1 MQAVGIRINKYFFYD
16 FLPALN
22 APADLP
28 LIKGPFQ
35 EKVSSDGLTSE
46 ESFISE

>member
-1 MQAVGIRINKYFFYD
+1 MQAAGIRINKYFFYD

-22 APADLP
+22 APDHLP
-28 LIKGPFQ
+28 LLKGPFQ
-35 EKVSSDGLTSE
+35 EKVSSYCLTSE

>member
-1 MQAVGIRINKYFFYD
+1 MQAAGIRINNFFYD
-16 FLPALN
+16 FLPVIN

-28 LIKGPFQ
+28 LLKGPFQ
-35 EKVSSDGLTSE
+35 EKVSSDCLTSE